1 MTEADLSALLG
12 PVRAG
17 NAFEETVERMLTVIK
32 LGLVA
37 PGNRF
42 PPERELATLLGV
54 SRLTLREA
62 IKALQQAGYVE
73 SRRGR
78 FGGTFVTY
86 TRPAPD
92 PKEVRRI
99 ALEDSDRLTD
109 ALTFRLVV
117 ETGAAEVLAAQVLA
131 QSRDLSPPVSSSSA
145 SADSSSTAAGATSA
159 SADTSRAAV
168 VASSAS
174 ADHASPSTDHAS
186 PTADHASPTVDDASP
201 TGGYRSRDVL
211 LARLADVNNA
221 TPGDYRRLDTLF
233 HLCIAELT
241 GSSLLAAACT
251 DARMRLNDLL
261 NAIPV
266 LQHNIDHT
274 AEQHTAIAE
283 AILAGDAERARWAV
297 AEHLEG
303 TAALLRGFLADPM
316 PASVAVGR
324 GR

>member
-1 MTEADLSALLG
+1 MSEADLAGLLG

-17 NAFEETVERMLTVIK
+17 NAFEETVERLLAVIK

-42 PPERELATLLGV
+42 PPERELAGMLGV

-62 IKALQQAGYVE
+62 IRALQQWGYVE

-92 PKEVRRI
+92 PREARRI
-99 ALEDSDRLTD
+99 ALEDGDKLTD

-117 ETGAAEVLAAQVLA
+117 ETGAAEILAC
-131 QSRDLSPPVSSSSA
+131 SGGDHGRDM
-145 SADSSSTAAGATSA
+145 
-159 SADTSRAAV
+159 
-168 VASSAS
+168 
-174 ADHASPSTDHAS
+174 
-186 PTADHASPTVDDASP
+186 
-201 TGGYRSRDVL
+201 L
-211 LARLADVNNA
+211 LARLHDLNNA

-233 HLCIAELT
+233 HLSIAELT
-241 GSSLLAAACT
+241 GSSLLTAACT

-266 LQHNIDHT
+266 LEHNITHT
-274 AEQHTAIAE
+274 VRQHTAIAE

-297 AEHLEG
+297 AEHLDG
-303 TAALLRGFLADPM
+303 TAALLRGFL
-316 PASVAVGR
+316 G
-324 GR
+324 

>member
-1 MTEADLSALLG
+1 MTDADLAALLG

-17 NAFEETVERMLTVIK
+17 NAFEETVERLLTVIK

-37 PGNRF
+37 QGDRF
-42 PPERELATLLGV
+42 PPERELSALLGV

-62 IKALQQAGYVE
+62 IRALQQAGYVE

-117 ETGAAEVLAAQVLA
+117 ETGAAEVLAAQVMA
-131 QSRDLSPPVSSSSA
+131 QPSGDHGRDM
-145 SADSSSTAAGATSA
+145 
-159 SADTSRAAV
+159 
-168 VASSAS
+168 
-174 ADHASPSTDHAS
+174 
-186 PTADHASPTVDDASP
+186 
-201 TGGYRSRDVL
+201 L
-211 LARLADVNNA
+211 LARLEDLNNA

-297 AEHLEG
+297 AEHLDG
-303 TAALLRGFLADPM
+303 TAALLRGFLATPAR
-316 PASVAVGR
+316 PASRTQPPTLAGLPAH
-324 GR
+324 GSP

>member
-1 MTEADLSALLG
+1 MSGADLAALLG

-37 PGNRF
+37 PGDRF
-42 PPERELATLLGV
+42 PPERELAALLGV

-62 IKALQQAGYVE
+62 IRALQQAGYVE
-73 SRRGR
+73 PRRGR

-86 TRPAPD
+86 EQPPPD
-92 PKEVRRI
+92 PGEARRI
-99 ALEDSDRLTD
+99 ALEDGSKLTD

-117 ETGAAEVLAAQVLA
+117 ETGAAEVLAA
-131 QSRDLSPPVSSSSA
+131 S
-145 SADSSSTAAGATSA
+145 
-159 SADTSRAAV
+159 
-168 VASSAS
+168 
-174 ADHASPSTDHAS
+174 
-186 PTADHASPTVDDASP
+186 
-201 TGGYRSRDVL
+201 GGDRGRGML
-211 LARLADVNNA
+211 LARLADLNNA

-233 HLCIAELT
+233 HLAIGELT

-274 AEQHTAIAE
+274 ARQHTAIAE
-283 AILAGDAERARWAV
+283 AILAGDTARARRAV
-297 AEHLEG
+297 AEHLDG
-303 TAALLRGFLADPM
+303 TAALLRGFLSS
-316 PASVAVGR
+316 PAR
-324 GR
+324 GAARPAQAAPRIRPA

>member
-1 MTEADLSALLG
+1 MSEADLAGLLG

-17 NAFEETVERMLTVIK
+17 NAFEETVERLLAVIK

-42 PPERELATLLGV
+42 PPERELAGMLGV

-62 IKALQQAGYVE
+62 IRALQQWGYVE

-92 PKEVRRI
+92 PREARRI
-99 ALEDSDRLTD
+99 ALEDGDKLTD

-117 ETGAAEVLAAQVLA
+117 ETGAAEILAG
-131 QSRDLSPPVSSSSA
+131 S
-145 SADSSSTAAGATSA
+145 GG
-159 SADTSRAAV
+159 
-168 VASSAS
+168 
-174 ADHASPSTDHAS
+174 DH
-186 PTADHASPTVDDASP
+186 
-201 TGGYRSRDVL
+201 GRNML
-211 LARLADVNNA
+211 LARLHDLNNA

-233 HLCIAELT
+233 HLSIAELT
-241 GSSLLAAACT
+241 GSSLLTAACT

-266 LQHNIDHT
+266 LEHNIAHT
-274 AEQHTAIAE
+274 VRQHTAIAE

-297 AEHLEG
+297 AEHLDG
-303 TAALLRGFLADPM
+303 TAALLRGFL
-316 PASVAVGR
+316 G
-324 GR
+324 

>member
-1 MTEADLSALLG
+1 MTEADLAALLG

-17 NAFEETVERMLTVIK
+17 NAFEETVERLLTVIK

-37 PGNRF
+37 QGDRF
-42 PPERELATLLGV
+42 PPERELSALLGV

-62 IKALQQAGYVE
+62 IRALQQAGYVE

-86 TRPAPD
+86 IRPAPD

-117 ETGAAEVLAAQVLA
+117 ETGAAQVLAAQIMT
-131 QSRDLSPPVSSSSA
+131 QS
-145 SADSSSTAAGATSA
+145 GGG
-159 SADTSRAAV
+159 
-168 VASSAS
+168 
-174 ADHASPSTDHAS
+174 DHC
-186 PTADHASPTVDDASP
+186 
-201 TGGYRSRDVL
+201 RDVL
-211 LARLADVNNA
+211 LARLEDLNNA

-297 AEHLEG
+297 AEHLDG
-303 TAALLRGFLADPM
+303 TAALLRGFLATPAQPAPRVQPVSLADPAA
-316 PASVAVGR
+316 PADPATSAEPTVRAEPATRIKRIRRVGSTR
-324 GR
+324 RIGRT

>member
-1 MTEADLSALLG
+1 MTGADLAALLG

-37 PGNRF
+37 PGARF
-42 PPERELATLLGV
+42 PPERELAGLLGV

-62 IKALQQAGYVE
+62 IRALQQSGYVE

-86 TRPAPD
+86 EPPAPD
-92 PKEVRRI
+92 PGEARRI
-99 ALEDSDRLTD
+99 ALEKAGKLSD

-117 ETGAAEVLAAQVLA
+117 
-131 QSRDLSPPVSSSSA
+131 
-145 SADSSSTAAGATSA
+145 DS
-159 SADTSRAAV
+159 
-168 VASSAS
+168 
-174 ADHASPSTDHAS
+174 
-186 PTADHASPTVDDASP
+186 
-201 TGGYRSRDVL
+201 GGDRGRDVL
-211 LARLADVNNA
+211 LTRLAELNSA

-233 HLCIAELT
+233 HLAIAELT

-274 AEQHTAIAE
+274 ARQHTAIVE
-283 AILAGDAERARWAV
+283 AILAGDAVRARIAV
-297 AEHLEG
+297 AEHLDG
-303 TAALLRGFLADPM
+303 TAALLRGFLAPSPTAD
-316 PASVAVGR
+316 GR
-324 GR
+324 VRSR

>member
-1 MTEADLSALLG
+1 MSGADLAALLG

-37 PGNRF
+37 PGDRF
-42 PPERELATLLGV
+42 PPERELAALLGV

-62 IKALQQAGYVE
+62 IRALQQSGFVE

-86 TRPAPD
+86 EQPAPD
-92 PKEVRRI
+92 PGEARRI
-99 ALEDSDRLTD
+99 ALEDASKLTD

-117 ETGAAEVLAAQVLA
+117 ETGAAEVAA
-131 QSRDLSPPVSSSSA
+131 S
-145 SADSSSTAAGATSA
+145 
-159 SADTSRAAV
+159 
-168 VASSAS
+168 
-174 ADHASPSTDHAS
+174 
-186 PTADHASPTVDDASP
+186 
-201 TGGYRSRDVL
+201 GGDRGRSVL
-211 LARLADVNNA
+211 LARLADLNAA

-233 HLCIAELT
+233 HLAIAELT

-274 AEQHTAIAE
+274 ARQHTAIAE
-283 AILAGDAERARWAV
+283 AILAGDAARARRAV
-297 AEHLEG
+297 AEHLDG
-303 TAALLRGFLADPM
+303 TAALLRGFLAAPS
-316 PASVAVGR
+316 PAADGRAR